1 VLRPKL
7 VEIDKTKM
15 QIFDPRSIATPVY
28 KALTELSKER
38 NEKQLK
44 EQKAQAFALYSYLS
58 TWGMMRLKAEETAI
72 SGEGKKAVIKAYFS
86 CLEELS
92 KKTELAGIK
101 GLQTI
106 TTMETEDYL
115 GLTGLGLTLAQEFSF
130 WATAI
135 YVDVEIDGDE

>member
-1 VLRPKL
+1 M
-7 VEIDKTKM
+7 DKQM
-15 QIFDPRSIATPVY
+15 QIFDPRLIATPVY
-28 KALTELSKER
+28 KALTELSKGR
-38 NEKQLK
+38 SDKQLK

-58 TWGMMRLKAEETAI
+58 TWGMMRLKAEETAVT
-72 SGEGKKAVIKAYFS
+72 GDKKEVIKAYFE
-86 CLEELS
+86 CLQQLS
-92 KKTELAGIK
+92 GKPDLAGTK

-106 TTMETEDYL
+106 TAMETEDYL

>member
-1 VLRPKL
+1 
-7 VEIDKTKM
+7 M

-28 KALTELSKER
+28 KALTELSAGEQG
-38 NEKQLK
+38 NDKQLK

-72 SGEGKKAVIKAYFS
+72 SGDGKKAVIKAYFS

-92 KKTELAGIK
+92 GKAKLVGK
-101 GLQTI
+101 DGLQTI
-106 TTMETEDYL
+106 TTMETEEYL